1 MSDETIVAIYDTPA
15 HAQLAAADLR
25 EAGVPDQAITIHAG
39 SIDPDLTGK
48 TGKRER
54 GFWSKLFGGW
64 PDHDTSV
71 YDRSL
76 GDGSS
81 VLIVE
86 TPEIHVA
93 RVMEIVDSHDPI
105 DIDERA
111 ARYGAGETGGWAP
124 SVDDEA
130 FTSARVANRGSNRV
144 RRFVT
149 DRE

>member
-25 EAGVPDQAITIHAG
+25 EAGVPDHAITIHAG
-39 SIDPDLTGK
+39 SIDPDLAGQ

-64 PDHDTSV
+64 PDHDTAVYERSV
-71 YDRSL
+71 

-81 VLIVE
+81 VLVVD
-86 TPEIHVA
+86 TPEKYVA
-93 RVMEIVDSHDPI
+93 RVMEIVESHDPI

-111 ARYGAGETGGWAP
+111 ARYGADASADAWAT
-124 SVDDEA
+124 STDDQSKEL
-130 FTSARVANRGSNRV
+130 RVTNRGGNRV

-149 DRE
+149 DGT